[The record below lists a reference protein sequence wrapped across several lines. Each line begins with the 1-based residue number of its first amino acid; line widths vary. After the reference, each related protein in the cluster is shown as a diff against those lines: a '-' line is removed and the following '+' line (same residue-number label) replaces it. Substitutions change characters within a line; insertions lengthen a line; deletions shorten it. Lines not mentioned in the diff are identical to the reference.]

1 MRNRATEKD
10 VRDYLT
16 RRGCRGDI
24 ARFDYLDLF
33 AIERPGWIQVFKFC
47 VQAFDNDGDSRRFFG
62 VVRDDQRSST
72 KIHLAH
78 TEKEQSRVADA
89 WSAGLITS
97 RRRPLGT
104 VQWIL
109 LAVFGTFV
117 AIALLGA
124 LF

>member
-1 MRNRATEKD
+1 MRYRATEKD
-10 VRDYLT
+10 VCDYLT
-16 RRGCRGDI
+16 LRGYRGDI
-24 ARFDYLDLF
+24 ARFDCVDLF

-47 VQAFDNDGDSRRFFG
+47 VQAFDNDGDSHQFFG

-78 TEKEQSRVADA
+78 TEEEQSRIAEE

-117 AIALLGA
+117 AIAVLGA
-124 LF
+124 LV